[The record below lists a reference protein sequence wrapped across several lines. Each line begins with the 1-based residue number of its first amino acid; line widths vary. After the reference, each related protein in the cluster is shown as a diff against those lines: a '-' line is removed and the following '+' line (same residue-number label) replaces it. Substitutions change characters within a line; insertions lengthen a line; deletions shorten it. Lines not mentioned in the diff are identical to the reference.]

1 MVLDHLDHQS
11 CYQLRRGK
19 HSKNSWEN
27 MIRSEYHQLNLMIQT
42 NLNSSM
48 MNLWVV
54 KNVRPN
60 VPMKMCRL
68 TLKVQLD
75 PAIWIWPGQPLHFHG
90 YIWARIL
97 YYFCVYLILIFFCK
111 VIDAKVA
118 KAFSSLALR
127 LRNWDLRKV
136 DHHSLRSI
144 FPLPFERNEMIRQV
158 AKKKVQAHHNQ
169 VIRHWFMTTLLMSWP
184 NIKQWQRK
192 MNQQS
197 VNWLI
202 LILHQVRNHKLLLIL
217 SYE

>member
-1 MVLDHLDHQS
+1 MVLVEEEPDGLTWP
-11 CYQLRRGK
+11 C
-19 HSKNSWEN
+19 N
-27 MIRSEYHQLNLMIQT
+27 
-42 NLNSSM
+42 
-48 MNLWVV
+48 
-54 KNVRPN
+54 
-60 VPMKMCRL
+60 L
-68 TLKVQLD
+68 TLCISMGTLGR
-75 PAIWIWPGQPLHFHG
+75 A
-90 YIWARIL
+90 YILLLFVPNPNI
-97 YYFCVYLILIFFCK
+97 FCK
-111 VIDAKVA
+111 VIDAKVE

-127 LRNWDLRKV
+127 LQNWDLRKV

-144 FPLPFERNEMIRQV
+144 SPLPFERNEMIRQV

-169 VIRHWFMTTLLMSWP
+169 VTRHWFMTTLLMSWP